1 MLFRWLKFN
10 AVGAAGVVVQ
20 IGALW
25 MLVDLGRMSYVTA
38 TLIATE
44 LAVLHNFLWH
54 TQWTWADRP
63 VSVLQSIGR
72 FARFNL
78 SNGAVSLVGNA
89 VLMAVLTGHTR
100 IPYLEANL
108 IAIAVCSLVNF
119 ALSETIVFEGRN
131 GSRPTNPDP
140 RILSPIPPCYRRA
153 NGRLPH
159 SARER
164 SV

>member
-1 MLFRWLKFN
+1 MLLRWLKFN

-25 MLVDLGRMSYVTA
+25 MLVEIGRMSYLTA
-38 TLIATE
+38 TLVATE

-72 FARFNL
+72 FARFNF

-89 VLMAVLTGHTR
+89 TLMAVLTGHTR
-100 IPYLEANL
+100 LPYLEANMV
-108 IAIAVCSLVNF
+108 AIVVCSLVNYV
-119 ALSETIVFEGRN
+119 LSENVVF
-131 GSRPTNPDP
+131 SD
-140 RILSPIPPCYRRA
+140 
-153 NGRLPH
+153 
-159 SARER
+159 
-164 SV
+164 